1 MITFNDIKEYIFS
14 LYKIILNR
22 EPDSFGFEYWLNQLQ
37 SNKDNQNNLLIGFA
51 ESTENKQTFAQET
64 SLTF

>member
-22 EPDSFGFEYWLNQLQ
+22 EPDSFGFEYWQNQLQ
-37 SNKDNQNNLLIGFA
+37 SNKENKNDLLIGFT
-51 ESTENKQTFAQET
+51 ESAENKQIFAEET
-64 SLTF
+64 SITF